1 MVLLAVLLVLGCL
14 LYIGAY
20 VYFAWRAP
28 DYLRSEKY
36 TLSKLAIEKSVK
48 GDNIR
53 GFIDPI
59 YEQRA
64 IPPKEPKDEPKDE

>member
-1 MVLLAVLLVLGCL
+1 
-14 LYIGAY
+14 
-20 VYFAWRAP
+20 
-28 DYLRSEKY
+28 LRSEKY

-48 GDNIR
+48 GDNIT

-64 IPPKEPKDEPKDE
+64 IPPKEPKDE